1 MRWLLDPGA
10 PRFARRDSSRGPSVQ
25 PAGPCPACPARRR
38 LPEGVFKARTSGECG
53 LECVPAWNQGV
64 DHRLVSWLGL
74 AASLDAGDPGLER
87 RGPIVRAELV
97 LAGHGGSHLQ
107 EERPVEGAAGAPDR
121 RHERHADGLQEGAD
135 VLFITRGVNLGDHGR
150 HASIHVDPVVAVS
163 DRRVELGQL
172 LLVRADLG
180 REGPDP
186 AHDVVVAEAHAP

>member
-1 MRWLLDPGA
+1 M
-10 PRFARRDSSRGPSVQ
+10 
-25 PAGPCPACPARRR
+25 
-38 LPEGVFKARTSGECG
+38 PEGVLEARTSGECG
-53 LECVPAWNQGV
+53 LESVPAWNQGV
-64 DHRLVSWLGL
+64 DHRLVSRLGL
-74 AASLDAGDPGLER
+74 AACLDAGDAGLEG

-97 LAGHGGSHLQ
+97 LSGHGGSHLQ

-121 RHERHADGLQEGAD
+121 RHERHAGGLQEGAD
-135 VLFITRGVNLGDHGR
+135 VLFLTCGVELDENGR
-150 HASIHVDPVVAVS
+150 HASLHVDPVVAVS